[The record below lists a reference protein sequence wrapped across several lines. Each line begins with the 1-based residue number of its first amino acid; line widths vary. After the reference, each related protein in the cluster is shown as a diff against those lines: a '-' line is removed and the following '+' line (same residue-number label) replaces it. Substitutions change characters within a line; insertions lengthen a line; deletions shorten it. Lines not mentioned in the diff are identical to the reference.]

1 MQQLSPKAQIT
12 REKILRTANDLFY
25 LYGYNATGLDRIVA
39 TAGVTKGNF
48 YYHFKSK
55 EELAIAVLDWHREQ
69 VLHELHLDQVDHS
82 LPPLKILISVLEG
95 IGAHITNQN
104 NGSVR
109 GCFFGNFALE
119 MSIGSEAVR
128 SKVQEIFNGFRQLFY
143 QLLEQAQ
150 VRGELPATL
159 NTTHM
164 AGIILNLM
172 EGAILLDKVTQQ
184 PHDIYNAIAFIKK
197 YLNQ

>member
-1 MQQLSPKAQIT
+1 MQLLSPKAQVT

-25 LYGYNATGLDRIVA
+25 LYGYNSTGLDRIVSA
-39 TAGVTKGNF
+39 AGVTKGNF

-55 EELAIAVLDWHREQ
+55 EELAIAVLDWHRDRF
-69 VLHELHLDQVDHS
+69 LHELHLDQVTNS
-82 LPPLKILISVLEG
+82 PPLEILVRVLEG
-95 IGAHITNQN
+95 ISIHIINQG
-104 NGSVR
+104 NGNVR

-128 SKVQEIFNGFRQLFY
+128 GKVQEIFDNFRQFFR

-150 VRGELPATL
+150 ARGELSTTLDATRV
-159 NTTHM
+159 

-172 EGAILLDKVTQQ
+172 EGAILLDKAAQQ
-184 PHDIYNAIAFIKK
+184 PHDIYNAIAFIKE
-197 YLNQ
+197 YLNR